1 MNRQQKTA
9 YLTCGAVFQTI
20 GGAFFVSAGQSV
32 FTNYIITTLAN
43 NAPSVSASEV
53 IATGATEIRNAFSAD
68 QIPGVL
74 NSYLSGLHAA
84 FALTIVAAGL
94 ATISSFFSEWRTI
107 KVQT

>member
-1 MNRQQKTA
+1 M
-9 YLTCGAVFQTI
+9 
-20 GGAFFVSAGQSV
+20 
-32 FTNYIITTLAN
+32 FTNYIVTTLAT
-43 NAPSVSASEV
+43 NAPSVSAGKV

-94 ATISSFFSEWRTI
+94 ATISAFFSEWRTI
-107 KVQT
+107 KVQA